1 MVRSIPVVMIAWILH
16 AGLAI
21 AEDEFSARVQGTVAS
36 TDGQALPGAS
46 VSISG
51 SALPRPTGT
60 TADNAGNYTV
70 SGLPSGKLAVTVS
83 HIGFRS
89 YSSEVDLGA
98 GDFAFTLNVVLE
110 PAALYLERNVVT
122 ASRTREKALDAPASI
137 ATVEA
142 ETVVDNPALTISDH
156 VRDLPGVDFS
166 QTGLVQSNVVVRGF
180 NNVFSGALMAMTD
193 NRIARVPSLRL
204 NAYNFV
210 PIINEDVERIE
221 VVLGPGSA
229 LYGPNSVNGVMHVIT
244 TSPFNSAGTTVQMGL
259 GERSLRKTAFRHAGS
274 ASPHIAYKISG
285 QYYTG
290 TDWKYDDPAEADAR
304 LANPA
309 LKERDYDIQRQGL
322 EARVDFRPTEDITGI
337 LTYGYNLG
345 DHIEMTGLGS
355 GQVIDWNYNY
365 AQARFIYRDL
375 FVQYYRNWSDAGDT
389 FVLRTGDRIVDE
401 SSLDVFQVQHVTEL
415 NPRQRFTYGADL
427 LLTRPDTKETINGQN
442 ENDDDINEYGVYLQ
456 SETDLTPQLDLV
468 LALRY
473 DDHNRIEDAVWSP
486 RAGLVYAPREN
497 QTLRLTYNRAFST
510 PTTNEL
516 YLDRRAESDPF
527 TLASNFGVEPIDVQ
541 AQGTYRDGFDE
552 GFTFKRSA
560 DGRPMY
566 RTPFSPFI
574 DGQLRA
580 LGLEPGDT
588 GYSID
593 DEGYIALA
601 DPVATGVLWGV
612 GRGAVIAGVVPALQG
627 LGPVLGLSDEQVAAL
642 GPGLDAFVPTT
653 LPSLGLDMRE
663 INQETRGVFDVVDDV
678 VNVPRTKPTTT
689 QTLEVGYKGII
700 GGNLVVAADVYRTER
715 EDFVGPLAIET
726 PNVFLD
732 ATLLETALTE
742 AFADSIQNT
751 DFAELAAILG
761 QVDNPLLGLGG
772 DGDGDPVPELAEIF
786 TNGLVLTDA
795 EGNPDPKPGA
805 AGIPYGTVSPLQAY
819 DPDDVIVTYRNFGDV
834 TLYGLDLSAGFYPS
848 EVWSVTGNYS
858 FVDDSFFENL
868 GGIADVALNAPQHKL
883 KLGGTYRIPQWSL
896 RLRGQTRYAG
906 SFRMRSGVFEGDV
919 DSHTVVD
926 ASGVYDIP
934 YGEGL
939 SLTVSIDNLLDNK
952 YRSFVGAP
960 EIGRMTY
967 AQLGLT
973 F

>member
-1 MVRSIPVVMIAWILH
+1 MVRLVSVVTITWMLH
-16 AGLAI
+16 AGLL
-21 AEDEFSARVQGTVAS
+21 SASDGVSGTINGTITS
-36 TDGQALPGAS
+36 TDGHVLPGAS
-46 VSISG
+46 VSV
-51 SALPRPTGT
+51 SAASLLRPTGT
-60 TADNAGNYTV
+60 TADNAGQYVITGV
-70 SGLPSGKLAVTVS
+70 PWGKLSFTVS

-89 YSSEVDLGA
+89 YTTEIDLAA
-98 GDFAFTLNVVLE
+98 GDITFTLNVILE

-137 ATVEA
+137 ATVDA
-142 ETVVDNPALTISDH
+142 ETIVDSPALTISDH
-156 VRDLPGVDFS
+156 IRDLPGVDFS

-180 NNVFSGALMAMTD
+180 NNVFSGALMALTD

-210 PIINEDVERIE
+210 PIVNEDVERIE

-229 LYGPNSVNGVMHVIT
+229 LYGPNSANGVMHVIT

-274 ASPHIAYKISG
+274 FSPHVAYKISG

-290 TDWKYDDPAEADAR
+290 TDWKYDDPVEVAAR
-304 LANPA
+304 ANDPM
-309 LKERDYDIQRQGL
+309 LKSRDYDIERQGL
-322 EARVDFRPTEDITGI
+322 EARVDFRPTEDLTGI

-365 AQARFIYRDL
+365 AQARVIYRDL

-389 FVLRTGDRIVDE
+389 FVLATGDPIVDE
-401 SSLDVFQVQHVTEL
+401 SSVDVFQVQHVTEL

-427 LLTRPDTKETINGQN
+427 LLTRPDTKGTINGQN
-442 ENDDDINEYGVYLQ
+442 EDDDDINEYGVYLQ
-456 SETDLTPQLDLV
+456 SETELSKQVDLV

-473 DDHNRIEDAVWSP
+473 DDHNRIDDAVLSP
-486 RAGLVYAPREN
+486 RAGLVYTPQQN
-497 QTLRLTYNRAFST
+497 QTVRLTYNRAFGT
-510 PTTNEL
+510 PTTTEL
-516 YLDRRAESDPF
+516 YLDRRAQSDPY
-527 TLASNFGVEPIDVQ
+527 TLAGNFGVEPIDVR

-574 DGQLRA
+574 VGQLQA
-580 LGLEPGDT
+580 LGLAPGNT

-593 DEGYIALA
+593 GDGYIALA
-601 DPVATGVLWGV
+601 DPIATGVLWNV
-612 GRGAVIAGVVPALQG
+612 GRSAVIAGVVPALQG
-627 LGPVLGLSDEQVAAL
+627 AGPLLGLTDEQIAAL
-642 GPGLDAFVPTT
+642 GPGLEAFVPTV
-653 LPSLGLDMRE
+653 LPSLGLDMRTL
-663 INQETRGVFDVVDDV
+663 NQETRGFDVTDDV

-700 GGNLVVAADVYRTER
+700 GGNLVVAADFYRTER
-715 EDFVGPLAIET
+715 ENFVGPLAIET

-732 ATLLETALTE
+732 TTLLKAALTQ
-742 AFADSIQNT
+742 AFAANMQDAN
-751 DFAELAAILG
+751 FAELAAVLT

-772 DGDGDPVPELAEIF
+772 DGDGDPVPELAQIF
-786 TNGLVLTDA
+786 TNGA
-795 EGNPDPKPGA
+795 EIGGEARPGA
-805 AGIPYGTVSPLQAY
+805 GGIPYGTVSPLQAY
-819 DPDDVIVTYRNFGDV
+819 DPDDVLVTYRNFGDV
-834 TLYGLDLSAGFYPS
+834 TLYGLDVSAGFFPN
-848 EVWSVTGNYS
+848 EVWSLTGSYS
-858 FVDDSFFENL
+858 YVDDSFFENL

-883 KLGGTYRIPQWSL
+883 KLGGTYRIPEWGL
-896 RLRGQTRYAG
+896 RLRGQGRYAG

-919 DSHTVVD
+919 DSYTVVD

-960 EIGRMTY
+960 EIGRMPY

>member
-16 AGLAI
+16 AGMVF
-21 AEDEFSARVQGTVAS
+21 AEDQFSGRVQGTIAS

-46 VSISG
+46 ISVSG
-51 SALPRPTGT
+51 AGLPRPTGT
-60 TADNAGNYTV
+60 TADKGGNYIV
-70 SGLPSGKLAVTVS
+70 FGLPSGTLAITVS

-89 YSSEVDLGA
+89 YTSAVDLGA
-98 GDFAFTLNVVLE
+98 GDFALTLNVVLK

-137 ATVEA
+137 ATVDG
-142 ETVVDNPALTISDH
+142 ETIRDNPALTISDH

-210 PIINEDVERIE
+210 PIINEDIERIE

-229 LYGPNSVNGVMHVIT
+229 LYGPNSANGVMHVIT
-244 TSPFNSAGTTVQMGL
+244 TSPFNSAGTTVQMGM
-259 GERSLRKTAFRHAGS
+259 GERSLRKAAFRHAGS
-274 ASPHIAYKISG
+274 VSPHIAYKISG

-290 TDWKYDDPAEADAR
+290 TDWKYDDPVEVSARAAD
-304 LANPA
+304 PT
-309 LKERDYDIQRQGL
+309 LKARDYDIQRQGL
-322 EARVDFRPTEDITGI
+322 EARVDFRPNADLTGI

-365 AQARFIYRDL
+365 AQARVIYRDL
-375 FVQYYRNWSDAGDT
+375 FIQYYRNWNDAGDT
-389 FVLRTGDRIVDE
+389 FVLATGDPIVDK
-401 SSLDVFQVQHVTEL
+401 SSLDVFQVQHVTQL

-427 LLTRPDTKETINGQN
+427 LLTRPDTKGTINGQN
-442 ENDDDINEYGVYLQ
+442 ESDDDINEYGVYLQ
-456 SETDLTPQLDLV
+456 SETDLTPDLDLV

-473 DDHNRIEDAVWSP
+473 DDHNRIEDGVLSP
-486 RAGLVYAPREN
+486 RAGLVYTPQEN
-497 QTLRLTYNRAFST
+497 QTVRLTYNRAFAT
-510 PTTNEL
+510 PTTTEL
-516 YLDRRAESDPF
+516 YLDRRARSDPY
-527 TLASNFGVEPIDVQ
+527 TLASNFGVEPIDVR
-541 AQGTYRDGFDE
+541 AQGTFRDGFDE
-552 GFTFKRSA
+552 GFTFKRSD
-560 DGRPMY
+560 DGRPMF

-574 DGQLRA
+574 ADA
-580 LGLEPGDT
+580 LQARGLAPGDPD
-588 GYSID
+588 YSID
-593 DEGYIALA
+593 GEGYISLA
-601 DPVATGVLWGV
+601 DPIATAVLWGV
-612 GRGAVIAGVVPALQG
+612 GREAVIAGVVPAMQG
-627 LGPVLGLSDEQVAAL
+627 AGPLLGLTDEQIAAL
-642 GPGLDAFVPTT
+642 GPGLQAFVPAQ
-653 LPSLGLDMRE
+653 LPSLGLDMRTL
-663 INQETRGVFDVVDDV
+663 NLETEGFDAADDV

-732 ATLLETALTE
+732 ATLLQAALTQ
-742 AFADSIQNT
+742 AFENNMQDAN
-751 DFAELAAILG
+751 FAEFAAVLA

-772 DGDGDPVPELAEIF
+772 DGDGDPVPELAHIF
-786 TNGLVLTDA
+786 TNGA
-795 EGNPDPKPGA
+795 EIGGEARPGA

-819 DPDDVIVTYRNFGDV
+819 DHDDVIVTYRNFGDV
-834 TLYGLDLSAGFYPS
+834 TLYGLDLSAGFYPN
-848 EVWSVTGNYS
+848 EVWSLTGNYS

-883 KLGGTYRIPQWSL
+883 KLGGTYRIPEWSL
-896 RLRGQTRYAG
+896 RLRGQARYAG

-919 DSHTVVD
+919 DSYTVVD

-939 SLTVSIDNLLDNK
+939 SLTVSIDNLLANK